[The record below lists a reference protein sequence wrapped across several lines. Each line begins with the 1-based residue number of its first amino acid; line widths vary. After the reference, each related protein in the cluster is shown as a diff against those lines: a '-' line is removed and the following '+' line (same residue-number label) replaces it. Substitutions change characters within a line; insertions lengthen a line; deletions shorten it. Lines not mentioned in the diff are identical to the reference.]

1 VTDYYVHR
9 LADMLHAAQ
18 QLGQAVLTPIEWTLI
33 EHEVQ
38 MYLLLGAELLTHKL
52 LPACHGWKMQA
63 QGQSRL
69 HVSL

>member
-18 QLGQAVLTPIEWTLI
+18 QLGQAVLTLIEWTLI

-38 MYLLLGAELLTHKL
+38 M
-52 LPACHGWKMQA
+52 
-63 QGQSRL
+63 
-69 HVSL
+69 